1 MEIGVHTLHWGGE
14 IVYTPPAPC
23 VPIDTHEA
31 GDAYAGGIL
40 YSLLQG
46 IPILE
51 GIGDLAA
58 RVAAAMW
65 WAIKVHN

>member
-1 MEIGVHTLHWGGE
+1 MELGVHTLHWGGE
-14 IVYTPPAPC
+14 IFHTPPSPC

-31 GDAYAGGIL
+31 GVAL

-51 GIGDLAA
+51 GNGDLAA
-58 RVAAAMW
+58 RVADAMW

>member
-1 MEIGVHTLHWGGE
+1 MELGVHTLHWGRE

-23 VPIDTHEA
+23 VPIDTDEA

-40 YSLLQG
+40 YGLLQG
-46 IPILE
+46 IPNLE

-58 RVAAAMW
+58 TVAAAMW
-65 WAIKVHN
+65 WAIKMHN